1 MMGASHSA
9 TRATSRTPPRTTGAV
24 SRTRKTPTIQAETLG
39 TVAVMTWAS
48 EFVCT
53 MTTVTPTETMQMAAK
68 ILPHRAEPRPFLM

>member
-9 TRATSRTPPRTTGAV
+9 TRATSRTPPSTTGAV
-24 SRTRKTPTIQAETLG
+24 SRTRKTPTIQPETLG

-53 MTTVTPTETMQMAAK
+53 MTTVTPTEMMHMAAK
-68 ILPHRAEPRPFLM
+68 IFPHRADPRPFLM